1 MVYRAGSFLRIPPAL
16 ETPASKTGERAML
29 DRRQR
34 FRGRVCY
41 GGLISFNERQ
51 STMTCV
57 VRNFSPMGARIEFTN
72 ASLLPDE
79 IDFTILRKA
88 LSCRARIVWR
98 EANEAGLAFSHPK
111 QTSAPIPLDWA
122 IRLRASERDRK
133 ELRRRIAD
141 LLSER

>member
-1 MVYRAGSFLRIPPAL
+1 V
-16 ETPASKTGERAML
+16 L

-41 GGLISFNERQ
+41 GGLVTFNVRQ

-57 VRNFSPMGARIEFTN
+57 VRNFSPMGAKIEFTD
-72 ASLLPDE
+72 AALLPDE
-79 IDFTILRKA
+79 IDFSILRKS
-88 LSCRARIVWR
+88 LSCQARIVWR
-98 EANEAGLAFSHPK
+98 QDNEAGLAFRNPK

-133 ELRRRIAD
+133 ELRRRIEA
-141 LLSER
+141 LRSER